1 MPITNREVPQVVVNK
16 LTQAQYDAAT
26 KSQDEFYLITDAPGI
41 TVVQTTGQSTTDV
54 MSQKAVTDAIAAI
67 PSANNINSTD
77 WNALWQ

>member
-26 KSQDEFYLITDAPGI
+26 KVQDEFYLITDAPNI

-54 MSQKAVTDAIAAI
+54 MSQKAVTDAI
-67 PSANNINSTD
+67 PVANNINSTD